1 MRTAIVTD
9 TNSSISSDE
18 AKEAGIFLLPMPIII
33 DDHSCLEGIDIES
46 DQLYRTM
53 ESAGNV
59 TTSQPTPGS
68 IMNLWDS
75 VFDAG
80 YDTIVH
86 IPMTS
91 GLSGSCHTA
100 MMLAEDYEDRVFVV
114 DNHRISVTQRSSVF
128 EAVSMADA
136 GIPAAD
142 IKKYLES
149 TALDASIYLTV
160 DSLKYLQKGGRLS
173 PSAAMLGTVLNIKPV
188 LSIQGEKIDAIAKVR
203 GMKSCEK
210 KIIEAMQKD
219 LSERFSDIPREH
231 LKLYV
236 AGTLQD
242 TESIERWRDQIREIF
257 SDDQIEYYSLPCSI
271 GTHLGPGA
279 LALALAVTKY
289 E

>member
-9 TNSSISSDE
+9 TNSSISPDE
-18 AKEAGIFLLPMPIII
+18 ARKSGIFLLPMPIII

-46 DQLYRTM
+46 EQLYRTM

-68 IMNLWDS
+68 IMNLWDT
-75 VFDAG
+75 VFEAG
-80 YDTIVH
+80 YDEIVH

-100 MMLAEDYEDRVFVV
+100 MMLAEDYEDKVFVV

-128 EAVSMADA
+128 EAVRMADA
-136 GIPAAD
+136 GFSAAD
-142 IKKYLES
+142 IKKYLEN

-219 LSERFSDIPREH
+219 LSERFSDVPKEH

-242 TESIERWRDQIREIF
+242 TEAIERWRGQIREIF

-279 LALALAVTKY
+279 LALALAVAKY
-289 E
+289 